1 MNMRKGPKGGK
12 GNEMGVRE
20 IRGQQIRYQ
29 NTLNTCMKLSKNKLN
44 KKQILNS
51 KGTYTCKSI

>member
-1 MNMRKGPKGGK
+1 MNMGKGPKGGK

-20 IRGQQIRYQ
+20 IRGQWIRYQ
-29 NTLNTCMKLSKNKLN
+29 DTLNTCMKLLKNKLN

-51 KGTYTCKSI
+51 KGT